1 MLAKIKNKKAIIII
15 SLIIASPLI
24 IYLLAISSTFILNL
38 GRYLGTII
46 RAIYELGFC
55 I

>member
-1 MLAKIKNKKAIIII
+1 MLVKLKNKKVLMTIF
-15 SLIIASPLI
+15 LIIASPLI

-46 RAIYELGFC
+46 RAIYEHGFC

>member
-1 MLAKIKNKKAIIII
+1 MLEKFKSKKVLIII

-24 IYLLAISSTFILNL
+24 IYLLAISGTFILNL
-38 GRYLGTII
+38 GRYAGTII
-46 RAIYELGFC
+46 RAIYELSFC